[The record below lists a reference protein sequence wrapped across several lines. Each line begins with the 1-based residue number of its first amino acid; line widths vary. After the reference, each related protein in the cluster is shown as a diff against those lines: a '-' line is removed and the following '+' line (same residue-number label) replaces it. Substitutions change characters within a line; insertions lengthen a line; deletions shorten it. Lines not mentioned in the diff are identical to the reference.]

1 MPFNSGDPGW
11 IDEVRVS
18 ATNLYNPTSSSITV
32 PTAPLDP
39 DTANDKLLMHM
50 DGTSTTNTFFDDV
63 GDRRKRSTF
72 LGGYVSET
80 PPTLSNAQS
89 KWGTTSLYANG
100 STNAWFGSLEYY
112 NSGSN
117 DFTIEAWFYPTATA
131 TQVMIASQNN
141 SSQALDLLLL
151 SGQVKLYMSDNGSSW
166 NISGGTSFGSYNV
179 NSWNHVALVR
189 NGNTLELMLN
199 GTRGNTVSFSGSV
212 YAYENNGRQ
221 STAPGSGN
229 NYLENDLKVGSI
241 EGTTSLYTGYINDVR
256 ISDNARY
263 TGSSYTQP
271 SAALENDSNTIQL
284 VSFDG
289 TNGSSVVEDKN
300 T

>member
-1 MPFNSGDPGW
+1 
-11 IDEVRVS
+11 
-18 ATNLYNPTSSSITV
+18 
-32 PTAPLDP
+32 
-39 DTANDKLLMHM
+39 
-50 DGTSTTNTFFDDV
+50 
-63 GDRRKRSTF
+63 
-72 LGGYVSET
+72 
-80 PPTLSNAQS
+80 
-89 KWGTTSLYANG
+89 
-100 STNAWFGSLEYY
+100 
-112 NSGSN
+112 
-117 DFTIEAWFYPTATA
+117 
-131 TQVMIASQNN
+131 MIASQNN
-141 SSQALDLLLL
+141 TAQALDLLLL
-151 SGQVKLYMSDNGSSW
+151 SGSVRLYMSDNGSSW
-166 NISGGTSFGSYNV
+166 NISGGTSFGNYNV
-179 NSWNHVALVR
+179 NSWNHIALVR

-229 NYLENDLKVGSI
+229 YYLENDLKVGSI
-241 EGTTSLYTGYINDVR
+241 EGTTSLYTGYLNDVR

-271 SAALENDSNTIQL
+271 SAAFENDSNTIQL